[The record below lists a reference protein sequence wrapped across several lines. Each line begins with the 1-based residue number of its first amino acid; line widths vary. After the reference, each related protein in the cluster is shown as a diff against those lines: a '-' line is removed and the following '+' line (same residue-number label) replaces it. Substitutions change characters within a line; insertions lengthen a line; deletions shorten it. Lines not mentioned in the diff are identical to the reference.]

1 MFFVKKVLLTILS
14 SNADMYRKLT
24 GVQVKGYEMWLK
36 QQPMDIDILV
46 YTAGE
51 KTELIGNTL
60 YVACDDNSIYA
71 KTRALTEYIIKH
83 PEYDVIINTNACTV
97 VNLEFINKFVNDD
110 NMYEMAKDYFIGH
123 VMVEL
128 IGQEWTM
135 LTGTFM
141 MCDRKLFMDHLSDIS
156 RYDKYNE
163 YISCSSYHP
172 ADTYNDKG
180 DTQWEG
186 ASNDAIWSKMMVDD
200 GVSFLILPSISTRNK
215 EYIWATNRD
224 DAFKLNISPI
234 YDQHFEIP
242 YDERRIVEPVAMKLA
257 FMGMMNHHIT
267 TDEYTTI
274 LSKILYNYNSK

>member
-1 MFFVKKVLLTILS
+1 MKKVLLTILS
-14 SNADMYRKLT
+14 SNQDMYRELT
-24 GVQVKGYEMWLK
+24 EVQVNGYEIWLK

-51 KTELIGNTL
+51 KTELVGNTL
-60 YVACDDNSIYA
+60 YVACDDGSIYA
-71 KTRALTEYIIKH
+71 KTRALMEYINEH

-110 NMYEMAKDYFIGH
+110 NVYEMAKNHFIGH
-123 VMVEL
+123 VIVHL
-128 IGQEWTM
+128 GGQEWSM

-141 MCDRKLFMDHLSDIS
+141 MFDRKLYMDHLSDIS
-156 RYDKYNE
+156 RYDEYNE
-163 YISCSSYHP
+163 YIKSVFYHP

-200 GVSFLILPSISTRNK
+200 CVDFLILPSISTRSK
-215 EYIWATNRD
+215 DYIWATLGD
-224 DAFKLNISPI
+224 DIFKLNISPI

-242 YDERRIVEPVAMKLA
+242 YDERRIVEPIAMKLA

-267 TDEYTTI
+267 ADEYTII
-274 LSKILYNYNSK
+274 LSKILYGYNRK

>member
-1 MFFVKKVLLTILS
+1 
-14 SNADMYRKLT
+14 
-24 GVQVKGYEMWLK
+24 MWLK

-60 YVACDDNSIYA
+60 YVACDDSSIYA
-71 KTRALTEYIIKH
+71 KTRALTKYIINH

-97 VNLEFINKFVNDD
+97 VNLEFIDKFVND
-110 NMYEMAKDYFIGH
+110 NNVYEMAKNYFIGH
-123 VMVEL
+123 VLVS
-128 IGQEWTM
+128 IADCEWDM
-135 LTGTFM
+135 ITGTFM

-163 YISCSSYHP
+163 YINHIFYHP
-172 ADTYNDKG
+172 ADVYNDKG

-200 GVSFLILPSISTRNK
+200 NVSFLILPSISTRNK
-215 EYIWATNRD
+215 NYIWATNED
-224 DAFKLNISPI
+224 DVFKLNISPV

-242 YDERRIVEPVAMKLA
+242 YDERRMVEPIAMKLA
-257 FMGMMNHHIT
+257 FMGMINHHIT
-267 TDEYTTI
+267 VNEYNTI
-274 LSKILYNYNSK
+274 LSEILYKYNSK